1 MCVILKHVLS
11 GLLCWLHGNRN
22 FLIIIV
28 NTRCSRSCLYH
39 GIDKSNKDF
48 CFYSID
54 QVSGVGRGVRLA
66 TQPQQS
72 TCDWSSLLCGHV
84 HIIPC
89 EWEQG
94 SACSFAFKI
103 CRFNTHFHVTFLHF
117 LCASYFLILLQ
128 KEIHVYF

>member
-1 MCVILKHVLS
+1 VSYIETDVLS
-11 GLLCWLHGNRN
+11 GLLCWLHGSRN

-28 NTRCSRSCLYH
+28 TTRCSRSWVYD

-54 QVSGVGRGVRLA
+54 QVSGVGRGVRLV

-72 TCDWSSLLCGHV
+72 ICDWSSLLCGHV

-94 SACSFAFKI
+94 SAFSVAFKI
-103 CRFNTHFHVTFLHF
+103 CCFYTHFRV
-117 LCASYFLILLQ
+117 
-128 KEIHVYF
+128 